1 MANSLIYKP
10 IFISK
15 GDDEISP
22 EIQERL
28 NQSIVFSGY
37 KIIPSEI
44 QHQFIKKKDAID
56 IIEEI
61 LLVYLT
67 PPDAPIN
74 ANTDKDLIKK
84 INSLLSSR
92 NNNNSDIDLTT
103 LPFYEKL
110 LDLCKSLKILPD
122 PAEFTLTDLKKWN
135 KIQKDIKKQLN
146 DYSRFIYKPEKR
158 IPEFTWPMFLSLS
171 ENNDVIINKY
181 NTILLSM
188 DEAQKIIGY
197 LQYSLNG
204 ETIKIDHIEV
214 HPDFRGHRL
223 CNKLIEL
230 LIDEYPDI
238 KKFTLD
244 NAGGLVGYKC
254 YVSTFR
260 KKDFQPSLSSGR
272 MIETLNKR
280 ANNNNKNRSK
290 KSNNMFYS
298 NTINFEKLVS

>member
-1 MANSLIYKP
+1 
-10 IFISK
+10 
-15 GDDEISP
+15 
-22 EIQERL
+22 
-28 NQSIVFSGY
+28 
-37 KIIPSEI
+37 
-44 QHQFIKKKDAID
+44 
-56 IIEEI
+56 
-61 LLVYLT
+61 
-67 PPDAPIN
+67 
-74 ANTDKDLIKK
+74 
-84 INSLLSSR
+84 
-92 NNNNSDIDLTT
+92 
-103 LPFYEKL
+103 
-110 LDLCKSLKILPD
+110 
-122 PAEFTLTDLKKWN
+122 
-135 KIQKDIKKQLN
+135 
-146 DYSRFIYKPEKR
+146 
-158 IPEFTWPMFLSLS
+158 
-171 ENNDVIINKY
+171 
-181 NTILLSM
+181 M

-204 ETIKIDHIEV
+204 ETIEIHYVEV

-230 LIDEYPDI
+230 LIDKYPDF

-260 KKDFQPSLSSGR
+260 KKGFQPSLSSGR